1 MNASC
6 AQFLFESHCLERI
19 VDPLDNPVMTKTPDT
34 AVGQVIADKLKKM
47 GKPRQWLAEQTGVSN
62 GAVTHWIKTG
72 QIGRDSALA
81 VAMALE
87 ISVDE
92 LYGKTAAVEEQGQ
105 QFTLEWVSLEEM
117 QLLTNFRQC
126 TPTGQEMIRI
136 TARGAPK
143 DAARAAP
150 AKAA

>member
-1 MNASC
+1 MNASV
-6 AQFLFESHCLERI
+6 AQLLFEPPCLEGM
-19 VDPLDNPVMTKTPDT
+19 VNHYDNPVMTKTPES

-92 LYGKTAAVEEQGQ
+92 LYGKTAPAEVQAQQCVLVWVTMEE
-105 QFTLEWVSLEEM
+105 L

-126 TPTGQEMIRI
+126 TPTGQEMILI
-136 TARGAPK
+136 TANGAPK